1 MNKEQRPQLGLKSV
15 FADELS
21 KLDDIA
27 KNERSLLD
35 QLSSRMKPPSLNMHR
50 SADRTAKPS
59 NSNSN
64 AIKMPS
70 MRREEVADS
79 KRAML
84 EYQEQKEQKMFIK
97 RRTKLIR
104 NHWRNGIAGVE
115 DMGETSLS

>member
-1 MNKEQRPQLGLKSV
+1 
-15 FADELS
+15 
-21 KLDDIA
+21 
-27 KNERSLLD
+27 
-35 QLSSRMKPPSLNMHR
+35 MHR

-59 NSNSN
+59 NSNSH